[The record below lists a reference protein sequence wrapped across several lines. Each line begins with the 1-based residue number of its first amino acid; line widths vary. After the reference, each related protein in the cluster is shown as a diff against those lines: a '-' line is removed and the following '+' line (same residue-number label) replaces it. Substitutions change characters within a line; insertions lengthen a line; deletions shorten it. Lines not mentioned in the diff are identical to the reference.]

1 MKGPEMS
8 KGTEAKLAGIYF
20 AIEGLQ
26 NRMDGD
32 ITDISERKA
41 HQLEINRLIAQM
53 RKIEAKVFA

>member
-8 KGTEAKLAGIYF
+8 KATEVKLAGIHF

-53 RKIEAKVFA
+53 RKIEAKVSA